1 MAIYDFIDT
10 TEAPAGS
17 VVLPAEALSIN
28 GTFIENEIDGYR
40 TLTVSG
46 REAMAQEVKEAEVG
60 KHDGAFF
67 QYRRYPTRD
76 IVVTFQLIT
85 NSTAE
90 FREAFIKLNSLLDF
104 EEGQLIFNDE
114 PDKYFIGTPT
124 EVETPEPGLNTV
136 TGEFTLHCEDPFK
149 YSIEEKTATLTE
161 SDNGPFFLI
170 NYEGTHKAYPSVD
183 ITFYQSDTE
192 DDQHGDC
199 SFVSL
204 MTQEGRVLQ
213 FGDPDDTNVNQ
224 TPVRIFKRASSAPA
238 APTSQIEYSF
248 DTEAIVNT
256 SALNG
261 WSETIPTGSA
271 KLWTTKAIA
280 SSTSTLAYIEASEWG
295 TVEEYDDQDDSGDYK
310 RIMSK
315 TEINKTFATIG
326 SDWPTNSG
334 KLYNDFIQTGTATV
348 ITDSTLNKKF
358 AGGNTYG
365 SGSNWH
371 GPSLTR
377 STADNIKDWCFS
389 FEYRFGQYSTSG
401 ATSNY
406 SHKLNSTGIQQAVLW
421 NSTGSKIIAAIVMW
435 KLAGTSKGSIRLVV
449 GGKSVKLLTGID
461 FSNSAIYAKKNGKK
475 TARACSIKKLGSTF
489 VFTIRDKEY
498 RFVDETLEET
508 AVNRCTFY
516 FGTKTSSNRMLD
528 GVRNVILR
536 KIYQED
542 PPNPFTTNDM
552 LTINAND
559 ASVQLNG
566 LDAQN
571 LGALGNDWEH
581 FYLKPGTNQIGVAWS
596 GWTADEYKPDFV
608 LRYRE
613 VYL

>member
-1 MAIYDFIDT
+1 MSLYGFIDT
-10 TEAPAGS
+10 QAATPGS
-17 VVLPAEALSIN
+17 ADLPAEALSIN
-28 GTFIENEIDGYR
+28 GVYIENVIDGYR

-46 REAMAQEVKEAEVG
+46 RETMAQEIKEAEVG

-76 IVVTFQLIT
+76 IVVKYQILAGS
-85 NSTAE
+85 NEAY
-90 FREAFIKLNSLLDF
+90 REAFIKLNGILNF

-114 PDKYFIGTPT
+114 QDKYFIGTPT
-124 EVETPEPGLNTV
+124 EVELPEPGINSAV
-136 TGEFTLHCEDPFK
+136 GEFTLHCEDPFK

-170 NYEGTHKAYPSVD
+170 NYEGTHKAYPSAD

-213 FGDPDDTNVNQ
+213 FGDPDNTNVNQ

-238 APTSQIEYSF
+238 VPAAQIEYSF

-261 WSETIPTGSA
+261 WTETIPTGTA
-271 KLWTTKAIA
+271 TLWTTKATAA
-280 SSTSTLAYIEASEWG
+280 SNQTLAYIETSDWG
-295 TVEEYDDQDDSGDYK
+295 TVEQYANQDDSGDYK

-326 SDWPTNSG
+326 SYWPANSG
-334 KLYNDFIQTGTATV
+334 KVYNDFTQTGTATV
-348 ITDSTLNKKF
+348 NTDSTLNKKF
-358 AGGNTYG
+358 AGGNAYG

-377 STADNIKDWCFS
+377 SKADNIKDWRFS
-389 FEYRFGQYSTSG
+389 FEYRFGQYSTNG
-401 ATSNY
+401 A
-406 SHKLNSTGIQQAVLW
+406 KSTGMEQAVLW
-421 NSTGSKIIAAIVMW
+421 DSTGNKIIAAIIMW
-435 KLAGTSKGSIRLVV
+435 KVAGTSKGSIRLVV

-461 FSNSAIYAKKNGKK
+461 FSNSAIYTTENGKK
-475 TARACSIKKLGSTF
+475 KARACSIRKLGSTF
-489 VFTIRDKEY
+489 VFTVRGKEY

-508 AVNRCTFY
+508 AINRCTFY

-542 PPNPFTTNDM
+542 PPNPFTTNDV
-552 LTINAND
+552 LTIDASD
-559 ASVQLNG
+559 ASVQLNEIN
-566 LDAQN
+566 AQN

-596 GWTADEYKPDFV
+596 DWTEETYKPDFV